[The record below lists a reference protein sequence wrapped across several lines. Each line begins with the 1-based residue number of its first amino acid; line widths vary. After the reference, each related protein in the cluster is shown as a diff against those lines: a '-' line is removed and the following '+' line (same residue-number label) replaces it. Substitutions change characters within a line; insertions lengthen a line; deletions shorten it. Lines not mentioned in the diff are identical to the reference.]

1 MQTDS
6 GTRFGRYELLE
17 QIGAGGMGEVF
28 RARDHDL
35 HRDVAIKF
43 LPERFASDPDRLAR
57 FAQEARTASSLNHP
71 NIVTIHEI
79 GRREGSPY
87 IVMEFVDGETLRR
100 ILQRGRPLPAKQTLD
115 IGAQLADGLAKAHAA
130 RVVHRDLKPENVMIT
145 MDGFAKIL
153 DFGLAKLRAD
163 AEDGLNAPR
172 PMASEAMTELSPN
185 TAVGILLGTA
195 GYMAPEQVRGFPAD
209 YRSDQFALGAILYEL
224 ATGRRAFERDSVVQT
239 LSAIIDTEPRPIAE
253 LNPSFPAP
261 ARWAIDRCLAKEPAD
276 RYASTLDLARELRGI
291 RERIGE
297 TATSATELGV
307 VTPPVRRPRWLHVT
321 IAVMVLLAVLFL
333 APFLRDAWRQWRQPA
348 PLTGEVRLAVL
359 FDDSGLA
366 AADRERLAGLLDY
379 VVIRLADL
387 NRFRD
392 SFSVVPASELREGM
406 VRGPG
411 EAKRRVGANLA
422 VSLAV
427 QRAERALVVSAT
439 LEDTERLRVLGG
451 DQKTFPGD
459 QFSAENAVE
468 LIVDVLRLD
477 LPPAEHTAWTSG
489 ASGVAE
495 ARSLFARGLT
505 QTPYQTAQSAL
516 EKFDQEQS
524 LQTSIDYFNRAI
536 EVDPRYAD
544 AYAKLGEA
552 YLLLYRLT
560 NRPEHITLA
569 TRNATKAR
577 ELDDTR
583 PSTWITLGMIDGQK
597 GAYADAERNFRS
609 AIDRGPRTSVAYREL
624 ARIQLRQG
632 QTEKSEASYRKAIE
646 LDPDSW
652 SNYNA
657 LGGFLHASK
666 RFTEAEQAFVLAT
679 SKAPDNARVWSNLG
693 GLYYFQ
699 SRFDEAEKAL
709 QRAIGLY
716 EYGPALSNLATIKFR
731 VRRQYADAAR
741 ILERAAKASPRDYRI
756 WQNLAAAYYWA
767 PGERD
772 RAADAQKNAIAILDQ
787 ARRIEPD
794 NAGLMAALAT
804 AHAML
809 RDEQTARPLIAQ
821 AVKVAPSNGDVALS
835 AAGVYEM
842 FGDREAALRHVAI
855 ALKSGVAPFEFESGP
870 TFAALVKDSR
880 YVKLTKQAAA
890 PVNRR

>member
-1 MQTDS
+1 
-6 GTRFGRYELLE
+6 
-17 QIGAGGMGEVF
+17 MGEVF

-79 GRREGSPY
+79 GRKEGRPY
-87 IVMEFVDGETLRR
+87 IVMEYVDGETLRR
-100 ILQRGRPLPAKQTLD
+100 VLQRGRPLPAKQTLD

-130 RVVHRDLKPENVMIT
+130 RIVHRDLKPENVMIT
-145 MDGFAKIL
+145 RDGFVKIL

-163 AEDGLNAPR
+163 AEAGLDSPQ
-172 PMASEAMTELSPN
+172 PVASEAMTEPN
-185 TAVGILLGTA
+185 TAIGILLGTA
-195 GYMAPEQVRGFPAD
+195 GYMAPEQAQGLPAD
-209 YRSDQFALGAILYEL
+209 YRSDQFALGTILYEM
-224 ATGRRAFERDSVVQT
+224 ATGRRAFARDSVVQT
-239 LSAIIDTEPRPIAE
+239 LSAIIDAEPRPIAE

-261 ARWAIDRCLAKEPAD
+261 ARWAIERCLAKAPAD
-276 RYASTLDLARELRGI
+276 RYASTLDLAHELRGI
-291 RERIGE
+291 RQRLGE
-297 TATSATELGV
+297 AVTSGTDLGV
-307 VTPPVRRPRWLHVT
+307 VTPTVRRSRRLHVT
-321 IAVMVLLAVLFL
+321 LAVAVILAVLFM
-333 APFLRDAWRQWRQPA
+333 APAIRDAWRHWRQPA
-348 PLTGEVRLAVL
+348 PLSGEVRLALL

-366 AADRERLAGLLDY
+366 TADRERLAGLLDY

-427 QRAERALVVSAT
+427 QRADRAFVVSAT

-451 DQKTFPGD
+451 DQKSFPGD
-459 QFSAENAVE
+459 QFSGENAVD
-468 LIVDVLRLD
+468 LIVDILRIE
-477 LPPAEHTAWTSG
+477 LPPEARTAWTAG

-495 ARSLFARGLT
+495 ARFLFAKGLT

-516 EKFDQEQS
+516 EKLDQEQS
-524 LQTSIDYFNRAI
+524 LQRSIDYFNRAI
-536 EVDPRYAD
+536 ELDPRYAD

-560 NRPEHITLA
+560 NRPEHIALA
-569 TRNATKAR
+569 TQNASKAR

-597 GAYADAERNFRS
+597 GAYAEAERNFRN
-609 AIDRGPRTSVAYREL
+609 AIDRGPRTSLAYREL
-624 ARIQLRQG
+624 ARVQQRQR
-632 QTEKSEASYRKAIE
+632 QTDKAEASYRKAVE
-646 LDPDSW
+646 LDPDTW

-657 LGGFLHASK
+657 LGAFLYASK
-666 RFTEAEQAFVLAT
+666 RFAEAEQAFLLAT
-679 SKAPDNARVWSNLG
+679 GKAPDNARVWSNLG

-699 SRFDEAEKAL
+699 SRFDDAEKVL
-709 QRAIGLY
+709 ERAIGLY

-741 ILERAAKASPRDYRI
+741 IFERAAKAAPRDYRI
-756 WQNLAAAYYWA
+756 WQNLASAYYWA

-772 RAADAQKNAIAILDQ
+772 RAADAHRNAIAILEE

-794 NAGLMAALAT
+794 NPELIAALANG
-804 AHAML
+804 HAML
-809 RDEQTARPLIAQ
+809 REEQKARELIAR
-821 AVKVAPSNGDVALS
+821 AVKLASSDGHVALV
-835 AAGVYEM
+835 AASVYETL
-842 FGDREAALRHVAI
+842 GDRDAALQHVAT
-855 ALKSGVAPFEFESGP
+855 ALKAGEAPFEFESGP
-870 TFAALVKDSR
+870 TFATLVKDSR
-880 YVKLTKQAAA
+880 YVKLTKQPAI
-890 PVNRR
+890 PDSRR